1 MITLSGLP
9 YRAASPSHFEQA
21 GSPVTIA
28 FDGTSWLIAV
38 HGVYGMREFKTR
50 DEASDLIA
58 TSFINAHR
66 ENLA

>member
-9 YRAASPSHFEQA
+9 YRAASPSHFEQV

-38 HGVYGMREFKTR
+38 RGVYGTREFNSR
-50 DEASDLIA
+50 DEAARLIA
-58 TSFINAHR
+58 QTFTTAR
-66 ENLA
+66 ENLG